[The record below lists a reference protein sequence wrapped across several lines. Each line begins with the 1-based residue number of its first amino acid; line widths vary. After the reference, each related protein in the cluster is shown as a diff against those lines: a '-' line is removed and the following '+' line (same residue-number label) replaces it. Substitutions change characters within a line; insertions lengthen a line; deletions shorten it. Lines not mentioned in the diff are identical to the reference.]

1 MLVREREDGSLLPAL
16 PVLPWRTVRAGAVGA
31 AWAGGVGGTD
41 ETGGLRNC
49 RVGNREA
56 GSHRAGNHSTAARR
70 VDGDLGKTNAH
81 ATRSTA
87 PNKAPNRVH
96 CGLGHINFR
105 TIFRMGA
112 S

>member
-16 PVLPWRTVRAGAVGA
+16 PVLPWRTARAGAV
-31 AWAGGVGGTD
+31 GVGGTD

-87 PNKAPNRVH
+87 PNKARNRVR